1 MSTVNF
7 EHVKK
12 SYGDVD
18 VIHDFSLDIKDGDFV
33 SFLGPSGCGKTTCLR
48 MVSGLEK
55 NTGGIIKIDDAIVS
69 DPDNK
74 MILAPEK
81 RKVGMVFQSYAV
93 WPHMNVFDNVA
104 YPLKVA
110 KTNKSEV
117 NDRVNEILKIVELTG
132 YEKRMPD
139 ALSGGQQQ
147 RVALA
152 RGLVAQPKV
161 LLLDEPLSNLDAK
174 LREKMRGDIRKIQ
187 QDFGI
192 TCIYVTHDQIEAFTM
207 SDKIVIM
214 NAGNIIQEGSP
225 DEIRENPIN
234 DFVADFIAPQTH

>member
-110 KTNKSEV
+110 KTNKSEL

>member
-110 KTNKSEV
+110 KTNKSEL
-117 NDRVNEILKIVELTG
+117 NDRVSEILKIVELTG

-225 DEIRENPIN
+225 DEIRDNPIN

>member
-1 MSTVNF
+1 MSTVSF

-12 SYGDVD
+12 NYGDVK
-18 VIHDFSLDIKDGDFV
+18 VIHDFSLDINDGDFV

-48 MVSGLEK
+48 MVSGLE
-55 NTGGIIKIDDAIVS
+55 NNSGGIIKIDDAIVS
-69 DPDNK
+69 DPANK

-110 KTNKSEV
+110 KTSKSELK
-117 NDRVNEILKIVELTG
+117 DRVNEILKIVELDG

-214 NAGNIIQEGSP
+214 NAGNIIQQGSP
-225 DEIRENPIN
+225 QEIRNNPAD
-234 DFVADFIAPQTH
+234 DFVADFIAPQSH